1 MEQAQEVQVVS
12 FDAETIA
19 KAVKQLARAGVGLTR
34 AVERVLVMAVYDSIV
49 NKSPDTANAL
59 VGALRKSTKATAIGR
74 FLVAFG
80 QLHKPEGER
89 KYVHFAQGAAGRLVW
104 DREYVETVQDAATA
118 WESFKPDAES
128 KPVDMVKGVEN
139 LIARGKREGATIMH
153 ADLVPYLEA
162 LLAQFT
168 SRKALEAARASAA
181 AVETVVTGMQEAV
194 SAG

>member
-1 MEQAQEVQVVS
+1 MEQVVS
-12 FDAETIA
+12 FERSDID

-49 NKSPDTANAL
+49 NKQAETANAL
-59 VGALRKSTKATAIGR
+59 MGALRKSTKATAIGR

-89 KYVHFAQGAAGRLVW
+89 KYVHFALGAASKLVW
-104 DREYVETVQDAATA
+104 DREYVETVQDAATS

-128 KPVDMVKGVEN
+128 KPVDMVKSLEK
-139 LIARGKREGATIMH
+139 LIERGKRDGATIVH

-168 SRKALEAARASAA
+168 SRKALEAAKASAA
-181 AVETVVTGMQEAV
+181 ATETVVVAMQEAATA
-194 SAG
+194 S